1 MTVTHEIM
9 PREVRQTNS
18 AEIVD
23 RLFQQLE
30 YHQTQLNKHQAR
42 ADELMEWIA
51 RINKKGIEEHES
63 RNS

>member
-1 MTVTHEIM
+1 MTVTQEIM
-9 PREVRQTNS
+9 PREVRQANT

-30 YHQTQLNKHQAR
+30 YHQTQLNKHKAGVL
-42 ADELMEWIA
+42 ELQEWIA